1 LIAGFL
7 VQCPLI
13 ALNPKIRGARMGE
26 KDEQTMSRLE
36 LADYLT
42 NLGQQL
48 RQGAFAVQGRQWKV
62 PEDLCV
68 RLEFKEKK
76 GHLTAK
82 LRWSWST
89 LDDYHGAA
97 REEIS
102 RSQESLK
109 TVKKRLGAAF
119 KALQQAVSQGG
130 WPEPRVLEDFAAA
143 SRAFAA
149 LAEPEWATAMQEY
162 LDHLANLTH
171 AVDMRQQEV
180 MLHELRDLQA
190 CMSSCHR
197 EFKSGAKNR
206 T

>member
-1 LIAGFL
+1 
-7 VQCPLI
+7 
-13 ALNPKIRGARMGE
+13 MGE

-48 RQGAFAVQGRQWKV
+48 RQGAFAVQGRHWTV
-62 PEDLCV
+62 PDNLFV

-76 GHLTAK
+76 GHLGAK
-82 LRWSWST
+82 LSWSWST
-89 LDDYHGAA
+89 LGDYHEAA

-102 RSQESLK
+102 RGQESLK
-109 TVKKRLGAAF
+109 TVKKRLGAEF
-119 KALQQAVSQGG
+119 KTLQQTVSQGG
-130 WPEPRVLEDFAAA
+130 WPETRALEAFAAT

-149 LAEPEWATAMQEY
+149 MGEPEWATAMQEY
-162 LDHLANLTH
+162 LDHLANLEH

-180 MLHELRDLQA
+180 MLHELRDLQN
-190 CMSSCHR
+190 CMATCHR

-206 T
+206 G